1 MRSTRS
7 SEIRCLALATL
18 VLVWSRALTTQP
30 WPVLVLLGA
39 FAVAIVA
46 FRARR
51 FLPGR
56 TRTKLQ
62 IESWSMV
69 IFVTGVLWLTGKSS
83 TRLLTLYLLPL
94 TLRALTVGR
103 FTTL

>member
-7 SEIRCLALATL
+7 IEILCLALATL
-18 VLVWSRALTTQP
+18 VLVWSGALTTQP
-30 WPVLVLLGA
+30 WPVLALLGT

-46 FRARR
+46 FRARS

-69 IFVTGVLWLTGKSS
+69 IFVTGVLWFTGKSS
-83 TRLLTLYLLPL
+83 SPLLNLYLLPSP
-94 TLRALTVGR
+94 
-103 FTTL
+103 